1 MVDFVEQSLADSEH
15 SLLFISKVD
24 SVSVCLSLLLFALLM
39 PFCFFTFLYINLST
53 KGSAGIFT
61 ENSF

>member
-15 SLLFISKVD
+15 SLLFISKVV

-39 PFCFFTFLYINLST
+39 PFCFSPFYI
-53 KGSAGIFT
+53 
-61 ENSF
+61 